1 MDNAV
6 QSTATLSAEQN
17 EVEFIAGYEL
27 AEDDSQEAIESTEP
41 ATTEDMA
48 PGALSFEELIMKE
61 GRRQDGEVSVKLT
74 DEQIKEKHDKFHE
87 IYREQVLDTMEFGEL
102 RKQFNARKKL
112 RETDMAKL
120 DNCLVRGEETQC
132 VTRWRIAAHKLKGF
146 IPEFGSP
153 DSAEEALIFDSDFNL
168 IDRVP
173 LTEME
178 RQMQIEYEDA
188 ASTPVQDQGSSAE
201 IHFGENG
208 DIRVTMDESEFEQI
222 LAGDDDSEHH
232 PIEVGGV
239 SEVPETIFHQS
250 V

>member
-41 ATTEDMA
+41 ATTEDIA
-48 PGALSFEELIMKE
+48 QGALSLEELIMKE

-132 VTRWRIAAHKLKGF
+132 VTRWRIAAHKLN
-146 IPEFGSP
+146 EFLAFAPVMEG
-153 DSAEEALIFDSDFNL
+153 AKEEAFIFDDNFNL

-188 ASTPVQDQGSSAE
+188 APFTAPSEEEAAEVLIDVSPEEVAEPLPNSVTFSEELVQ
-201 IHFGENG
+201 
-208 DIRVTMDESEFEQI
+208 EFY
-222 LAGDDDSEHH
+222 
-232 PIEVGGV
+232 
-239 SEVPETIFHQS
+239 
-250 V
+250 

>member
-1 MDNAV
+1 MN
-6 QSTATLSAEQN
+6 ATLPTAAEQEDQVSVTVTGDLTDIEQAN
-17 EVEFIAGYEL
+17 SEL
-27 AEDDSQEAIESTEP
+27 VVA
-41 ATTEDMA
+41 
-48 PGALSFEELIMKE
+48 EELPIGDLTLEEIIMKE

-132 VTRWRIAAHKLKGF
+132 VTRWRIPAHKLSVVLPFETIG
-146 IPEFGSP
+146 
-153 DSAEEALIFDSDFNL
+153 AEEEAFIFDADFNL

-178 RQMQIEYEDA
+178 RQMQIEYEESSSTSAPNEVAEEPSDA
-188 ASTPVQDQGSSAE
+188 SPEA
-201 IHFGENG
+201 
-208 DIRVTMDESEFEQI
+208 DILEE
-222 LAGDDDSEHH
+222 
-232 PIEVGGV
+232 
-239 SEVPETIFHQS
+239 EVPERPKYFIPAQS
-250 V
+250 YA